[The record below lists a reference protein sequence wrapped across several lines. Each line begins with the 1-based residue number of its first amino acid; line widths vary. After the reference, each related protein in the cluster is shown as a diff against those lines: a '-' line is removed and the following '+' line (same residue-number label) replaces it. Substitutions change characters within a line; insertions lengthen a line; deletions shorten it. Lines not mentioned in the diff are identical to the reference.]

1 MSTKTILKHIL
12 DENLIDAQREIHSL
26 LTVKVGDA
34 LQQFKE
40 DYIPFVYSESLG
52 SAGIA
57 EAKKKAKVTDKED
70 DGEGMDPVGHGDS
83 DVDND
88 GDSDESD
95 EYLKNRRKAIGKA
108 IDKEDDDEDEDD
120 VKESDN
126 PVDRIQG
133 NPYGSLRPKGIG
145 SRKKNEDVKEGY
157 NVTAKHDDHIKAST
171 AIGSGTQGRKGPLA
185 GGKSL
190 GDGKYDL
197 RFDNEKTGKKFMQ
210 KHGFKEEV
218 EISERGDARATH
230 IYGVERTKYSAMT
243 DQQKDQVKAKYY
255 REAETANRE
264 RR

>member
-1 MSTKTILKHIL
+1 MSTKSVLKHIL
-12 DENLIDAQREIHSL
+12 DENLIDAQKEIHSL
-26 LTVKVGDA
+26 LTIKVGDA

-40 DYIPFVYSESLG
+40 NYIPYVYSESVG
-52 SAGIA
+52 VAGIA

-88 GDSDESD
+88 GDSDDSD
-95 EYLKNRRKAIGKA
+95 EYIKNRRKVIGKN
-108 IDKEDDDEDEDD
+108 IDKEDEEDD
-120 VKESDN
+120 D
-126 PVDRIQG
+126 D
-133 NPYGSLRPKGIG
+133 
-145 SRKKNEDVKEGY
+145 EDVKEGY

-190 GDGKYDL
+190 GDGKYNL

-230 IYGVERTKYSAMT
+230 IYGIERS
-243 DQQKDQVKAKYY
+243 
-255 REAETANRE
+255 
-264 RR
+264 